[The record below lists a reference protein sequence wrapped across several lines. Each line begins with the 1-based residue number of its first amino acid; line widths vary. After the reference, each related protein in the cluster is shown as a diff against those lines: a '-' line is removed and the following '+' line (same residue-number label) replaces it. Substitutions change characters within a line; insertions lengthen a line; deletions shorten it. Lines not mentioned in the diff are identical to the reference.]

1 MVKRIYAACLLFSSL
16 GIMAQSR
23 QTAIDT
29 TKVVDLD
36 EVNVIS
42 TRAGATTPVAHTNV
56 TKEQIA
62 EINTGKDLPYILS
75 MTPSV
80 TTTSD
85 AGNGMGYTTLRV
97 RGVDPSRIN
106 ITANGIPMN
115 DAESAQVYWVNIPDF
130 ASSAENVQIQRGAGT
145 STNGAGAFGATV
157 NIQTAK
163 LDMKPSFGYDMSG
176 GSYGTHKETF
186 RFASGLLGNHWA
198 VQGRLSNIS
207 TDGYIDRASA
217 RLGSYF
223 LQAAYYGDN
232 TVVKFI
238 TFNGQEKTYHAWNYT
253 SKYEQS
259 LNHRTYNSCGEY
271 YDADGNR
278 HYYENQT
285 DNYHQQHYQLLW
297 NQNIGSMFTLN
308 MGLHLT
314 KGEGYYEQYK
324 ANKKLYLF
332 NINEPGDY
340 STKGDLIN
348 QKKMDNDFY
357 GFIASLNFNNK
368 RGMQASLG
376 GGWNKYD
383 GDHFGKVI
391 WAKDVLIQPDFFYY
405 DNNARKYDGNIYGK
419 VNYEFL
425 KGLSAFIDLQYRH
438 ASLHMNGL
446 TDDYDEQKNQ
456 IIFDERHAYNF
467 FNPKFGLFYQI
478 NKHHHVYGN
487 FSIARK
493 EPTRNDFEENIGVNL
508 KAEKL
513 IDWELG
519 YKYQSPTFTAGINL
533 YWMNYTNQ
541 FVLTGQLNEIGEMIA
556 SNDNS
561 GKSYRAGIEL
571 EAAYQPFKW
580 FRWDMNVTF
589 SRNRNKNWTVAATQE
604 DTWED
609 QGTLN
614 LGETPT
620 SFSPDII
627 FNNILS
633 FKWKGFKAQFISQ
646 YIGKQYMT
654 NTGFDYAKVGDD
666 YVKMTLSDYFTN
678 NLDLSYNF
686 KLKSLKSATVGVTLY
701 NLTSRK
707 YDNNGWA
714 YCEVGKD
721 NNGKAYAWTTDL
733 YESGFAPQAP
743 LHFLAH
749 LSLNF

>member
-1 MVKRIYAACLLFSSL
+1 MVKRIYAACLLCSSL
-16 GIMAQSR
+16 GMMAQSK

-198 VQGRLSNIS
+198 VQGRLSNIA

-314 KGEGYYEQYK
+314 KGDGYYEQYK
-324 ANKKLYLF
+324 ANKELYLF

-368 RGMQASLG
+368 RGLQASLG

-405 DNNARKYDGNIYGK
+405 DNNAKKYDGNIYGK

-493 EPTRNDFEENIGVNL
+493 EPTRNDFEENLGVDL

-604 DTWED
+604 DTWAD
-609 QGTLN
+609 QGTHN

-620 SFSPDII
+620 SFSPETI

-733 YESGFAPQAP
+733 YQSGFAPQAP

-749 LSLNF
+749 LSINF

>member
-16 GIMAQSR
+16 GMMAQSR

-368 RGMQASLG
+368 RGLQASLG

-467 FNPKFGLFYQI
+467 FNPKFGIFYQI

>member
-16 GIMAQSR
+16 GMMAQSK

-42 TRAGATTPVAHTNV
+42 TRAGVTTPVAHTNV

-163 LDMKPSFGYDMSG
+163 LDMKPSFGYDMSA

-198 VQGRLSNIS
+198 VQGRLSNIA

-314 KGEGYYEQYK
+314 KGDGYYEQYK
-324 ANKKLYLF
+324 ANKELYLF

-368 RGMQASLG
+368 RGLQASLG

-405 DNNARKYDGNIYGK
+405 DNNAKKYDGNIYGK

-493 EPTRNDFEENIGVNL
+493 EPTRNDFEENLGVDL

-561 GKSYRAGIEL
+561 GKSYRAGLEL

-604 DTWED
+604 DTWAD
-609 QGTLN
+609 QGTHN

-620 SFSPDII
+620 SFSPETI

-749 LSLNF
+749 LSINF

>member
-16 GIMAQSR
+16 GMMAQSR

-324 ANKKLYLF
+324 ANKELYLF

-368 RGMQASLG
+368 RGLQASLG

-467 FNPKFGLFYQI
+467 FNPKFGIFYQI

-493 EPTRNDFEENIGVNL
+493 EPTRNDFEKNIGVNL

-604 DTWED
+604 DTWAD
-609 QGTLN
+609 QGTHN

-620 SFSPDII
+620 SFSPEII
-627 FNNILS
+627 FNNIFS